1 MITNLFLLF
10 VCFVFHLAVY
20 HYRTNIFGEQF
31 LDVPNSKRKIHKT
44 PTYLIGGHFICL
56 SYVIFYLTF
65 NYDLNGKLIY
75 LSFVLTIFFVGIIDD
90 LRNLKPLNK
99 LFIVLI
105 IILTLG
111 ILDKDYLLTQIYFE
125 TFEKTLNLGNYS
137 YLITSLCI
145 LLLINSINLIDG
157 INGLAMMIFI
167 TIIIFLHYYLKVEFN
182 IFIFV
187 FYLFIFFNI
196 YKGNYFL
203 GNSGSLLIGSI
214 IALST
219 IKAYNLS
226 ITDKNSAED
235 ITILFLLPGLDMFR
249 LFIERILKK
258 ENPFKADNSHLH
270 HLLIKKY
277 SLKNVL
283 FFYFLIIFSSSYLAF
298 NDFLP
303 ESMII
308 VIVSILYFTILYFF
322 KKLEVESK

>member
-1 MITNLFLLF
+1 MINLFLLF
-10 VCFVFHLAVY
+10 ICFIFHLAVN
-20 HYRTNIFGEQF
+20 HFRANIFGKQF
-31 LDVPNSKRKIHKT
+31 LDIPNSKRKIHKT
-44 PTYLIGGHFICL
+44 PTYLIGGHFVCF
-56 SYVIFYLTF
+56 SYVIFYLSF
-65 NYDLNGKLIY
+65 NHDLNEKLIY
-75 LSFVLTIFFVGIIDD
+75 LLFVLTIFFVGIIDD

-99 LFIVLI
+99 LLIVLI

-111 ILDKDYLLTQIYFE
+111 ILDNDYLLTQIYFE

-137 YLITSLCI
+137 YLVTSLCI

-157 INGLAMMIFI
+157 INGLSMMIFI
-167 TIIIFLHYYLKVEFN
+167 IILTFLSYYLKVEFN

-219 IKAYNLS
+219 IKAYNLN
-226 ITDKNSAED
+226 IIDKNSAED

-249 LFIERILKK
+249 LFIERIFKK

-270 HLLIKKY
+270 HLLINKY
-277 SLKNVL
+277 TLKSVL
-283 FFYFLIIFSSSYLAF
+283 FFYFIIIFSKSYLAF
-298 NDFLP
+298 NDILP
-303 ESMII
+303 ELVII
-308 VIVSILYFTILYFF
+308 LTTSFLYLILLFYLKNF
-322 KKLEVESK
+322 KSN